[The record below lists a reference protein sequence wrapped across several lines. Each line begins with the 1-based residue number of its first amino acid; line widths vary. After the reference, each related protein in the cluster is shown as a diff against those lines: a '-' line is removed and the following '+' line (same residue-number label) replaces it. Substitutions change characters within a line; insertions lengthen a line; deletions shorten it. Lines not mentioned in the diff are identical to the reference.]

1 MARRSTGI
9 DRSVTRARFSAA
21 AARLPPLYLAFFGSR
36 TNRTRRLR
44 TALPSALRRS
54 RIEDPFEYDG
64 ALGGYGCPLIELRAH
79 GYVSLSASV
88 FGSRRLRASVCEPV
102 NT

>member
-1 MARRSTGI
+1 MGRRSTGI
-9 DRSVTRARFSAA
+9 DRFITHTCPSAA
-21 AARLPPLYLAFFGSR
+21 AAPLPPLYLAIFGSR

-54 RIEDPFEYDG
+54 RIEDPFEYDS
-64 ALGGYGCPLIELRAH
+64 APGGYRCLLIELRAQH
-79 GYVSLSASV
+79 YASLSDVV
-88 FGSRRLRASVCEPV
+88 FYRRRLRASVCEPV